1 MTFNTTLNFFYND
14 LPIIKLK
21 IGDKNQKY
29 TDDDYL
35 NNKERVDLLHIKNK
49 IDLED
54 IRDWDKAKKNS
65 NEYEL
70 IHLPSRKLK
79 HESIAAYE
87 PLSRSYFKMWEIL
100 HNYGFFSTR
109 PTKRA
114 DPYSKH
120 C

>member
-35 NNKERVDLLHIKNK
+35 NNKEQVDLLHIKNK

-54 IRDWDKAKKNS
+54 IRDWDKEEKQ
-65 NEYEL
+65 
-70 IHLPSRKLK
+70 
-79 HESIAAYE
+79 
-87 PLSRSYFKMWEIL
+87 
-100 HNYGFFSTR
+100 
-109 PTKRA
+109 
-114 DPYSKH
+114 
-120 C
+120 